1 MKKNSIRTQLNSLS
15 QQTSSRR
22 GFTLIELLVVIAI
35 IAILIALLLPAV
47 QQAREAARRTQC
59 KNNLKQL
66 GLALHNHHDAFLYF
80 PSQRDQEEAP
90 VDPSNQ
96 SFYRWSALA
105 MLTPY
110 LDQSNIYNQLD
121 LKAPLYIFS
130 AGPPPSV
137 VTNPGLSDVVKTKVP
152 VFLCPSDTHEVVS
165 NDWGATNYVAC
176 QGSGRDGGAY
186 TDTDGAFFIDS
197 RTKARDVTDGLSN
210 TVFFSEHLIGSAAP
224 DSTRG
229 VANNTTDWNLAS
241 VWNATAS
248 SVSDSWCL
256 DNSATVTFQR
266 GEKWADGSVND
277 TGYNHFRNPNSRM
290 NDCYS
295 RFASSKSARSRH
307 IGGVNVLL
315 GDGAVRFIS
324 ENISLEIWQALAS
337 ISGGEVIGEF

>member
-1 MKKNSIRTQLNSLS
+1 MKKCFQYTNSEP
-15 QQTSSRR
+15 QTIRR
-22 GFTLIELLVVIAI
+22 GFTMIELLVVIAI

-80 PSQRDQEEAP
+80 PSQRDQDEAP

-96 SFYRWSALA
+96 SFYRWSPLA

-121 LKAPLYIFS
+121 LKSPLYLYS
-130 AGPPPSV
+130 SGPPPSV
-137 VTNPGLSDVVKTKVP
+137 TTNPALSGVVSTKVP
-152 VFLCPSDTHEVVS
+152 VFLCPSDIHERVS
-165 NDWGATNYVAC
+165 NTWGATNYVFC
-176 QGSGRDGGAY
+176 QGTGQDGGAY
-186 TDTDGAFFIDS
+186 EDTDGAFAIDS

-210 TVFFSEHLIGSAAP
+210 TVFVSEHLIGSAAP

-229 VANNTTDWNLAS
+229 VANSGSEWNLAS
-241 VWNATAS
+241 VWNASATA
-248 SVSDSWCL
+248 VEDSWCL

-277 TGYNHFRNPNSRM
+277 TGYNHFRNPNSRT

-295 RFASSKSARSRH
+295 RYASSKSARSRH
-307 IGGVNVLL
+307 AGGVNALL
-315 GDGAVRFIS
+315 GDGAVRFVS
-324 ENISLEIWQALAS
+324 ENISIEIWQALGS
-337 ISGGEVIGEF
+337 VSGGEVIGEF